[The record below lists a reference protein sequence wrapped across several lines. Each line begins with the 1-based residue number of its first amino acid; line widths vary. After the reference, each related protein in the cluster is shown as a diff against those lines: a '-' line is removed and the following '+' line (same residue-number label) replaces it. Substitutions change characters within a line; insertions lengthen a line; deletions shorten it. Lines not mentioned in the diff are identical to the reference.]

1 MATHRINMLLRKSS
15 TLAIPLVLV
24 VALSSSPAAMAQP
37 ELAGLDASAAVPTAS
52 YACRADTKFGKQTFS
67 LRQGVNAKAPANV
80 KAGAGFTMAV
90 DLKPGQLP
98 SEVKGFKLKEVRDL
112 TLRIPV
118 PNNTWFI
125 SGRLIG
131 GSGLGST
138 PTLEHSGRVV
148 TVRLGGPVPGG
159 SAYQLPTL
167 SVRLKAGGSGRVVK
181 TTLQGTSF
189 DNPGLTLTAT
199 IKWKFITIKSPVA
212 CYPNPN
218 PTLTRTQIR

>member
-1 MATHRINMLLRKSS
+1 
-15 TLAIPLVLV
+15 V
-24 VALSSSPAAMAQP
+24 
-37 ELAGLDASAAVPTAS
+37 
-52 YACRADTKFGKQTFS
+52 DTKFGKHTFS
-67 LRQGVNAKAPANV
+67 LKQAVIAKAPTSV
-80 KAGAGFTMAV
+80 KAGAGFTVAV

-98 SEVKGFKLKEVRDL
+98 AEVKGFKLKDVRDL

-138 PTLEHSGRVV
+138 PTLEHSGRVI

-167 SVRLKAGGSGRVVK
+167 SVRLKAGARGRVVK
-181 TTLQGTSF
+181 TGLQGTSF

-212 CYPNPN
+212 CYPDSN
-218 PTLTRTQIR
+218 PTLSRTQIR

>member
-1 MATHRINMLLRKSS
+1 MLRSS
-15 TLAIPLVLV
+15 T
-24 VALSSSPAAMAQP
+24 VALAVFT
-37 ELAGLDASAAVPTAS
+37 AGTSAAASPVVEPAVAPTAS
-52 YACRADTKFGKQTFS
+52 YACRADTKFGKHTFS
-67 LRQGVNAKAPANV
+67 LKQAVNAKAPTSV
-80 KAGAGFTMAV
+80 RAGTGFTVAV

-98 SEVKGFKLKEVRDL
+98 AEVKGFELKDVRDL

-138 PTLEHSGRVV
+138 PTLEQSGRVI
-148 TVRLGGPVPGG
+148 TVRLAGPVPGG

-167 SVRLKAGGSGRVVK
+167 SVRLKAGASGRVVK
-181 TTLQGTSF
+181 TRLQGTSF
-189 DNPGLTLTAT
+189 DDPGLTLTAT

-212 CYPNPN
+212 CYPDSN
-218 PTLTRTQIR
+218 PTLTRTLIR